1 MQSEMDCAGYTIT
14 PSCVIAQ
21 PMMLPFLSGGAMCV
35 TLRTESMIALW
46 KAGCGFAESLPHRK
60 GLSPIRIYL

>member
-1 MQSEMDCAGYTIT
+1 
-14 PSCVIAQ
+14 VIAQ

-46 KAGCGFAESLPHRK
+46 NAGCGFAESLPHRK
-60 GLSPIRIYL
+60 GLSPIAIYL